1 MDYQYKREQRL
12 WTSLPQRKVKLMSY
26 KKIFN
31 LISNQR
37 NKESKYIFKNLKISL
52 PLRLANI

>member
-37 NKESKYIFKNLKISL
+37 NKESKYIFKKLKISL